1 LGVACLVVNPGQ
13 NTGQLNSMFVDPS
26 AKRIGLKG
34 KLLRRILRRASALGA
49 VAFGAVA
56 LERYADPAAVPFY
69 EHYGHE
75 IIGQVPSRSIPGRF
89 IPKMRASL
97 LGLELPEVL

>member
-1 LGVACLVVNPGQ
+1 
-13 NTGQLNSMFVDPS
+13 MFVDPS
-26 AKRIGLKG
+26 TKRIGLKG
-34 KLLRRILRRASALGA
+34 KLLRRILRRASAL
-49 VAFGAVA
+49 GAVA

-89 IPKMRASL
+89 SPKMRASL